1 MNQSTWK
8 SAPKVARR
16 LLVTLAVAIPLGAQ
30 IQPPRYIVTD
40 LGPVNNPFS
49 QATGINIFGL
59 ISGFDTAADGTS
71 HAFIAYEGMITDISK
86 PGLGG
91 PNSSAGGVNDFA
103 EVVGGA
109 ETSSPDPNNENFCAY
124 GTGLQCV
131 PFVWRYG
138 VMTQLTTLGG
148 TNAGFGMINNRG
160 QVAGYAENS
169 TIDKTCRPGVQVN
182 GTGPQVLD
190 FEAVIWGPR
199 PGEIRQLQP
208 LSGDTVAIAIWVND
222 NGQAVGTSGTC
233 ANTLI
238 PGFTAGPHAVLW
250 ESDGTVVNLGSLGGT
265 VNTDILGVGTFGGA
279 INNFSE
285 VTGQATLAGNTTFH
299 PFRWTRETGMQDL
312 GVLSGDLVGAGLGMN
327 NLGDIVGASVS
338 APGPATGNPRAFL
351 WQNGVMSDLNTLAP
365 GSPLYLLTAFG
376 INEFEE
382 VVGFGVQTDSGDLHA
397 FLAQPCDAGSTTA
410 SCQVSDDFA
419 DANRD
424 PENKKPVVLSET
436 ARKQLLR
443 WGLRGH

>member
-1 MNQSTWK
+1 MSTWK
-8 SAPKVARR
+8 PARR
-16 LLVTLAVAIPLGAQ
+16 LLLTLAVAIPLSAQ
-30 IQPPRYIVTD
+30 IKPPSYIVTD
-40 LGPVNNPFS
+40 LGPVNTPFS

-59 ISGFDTAADGTS
+59 ISGLTATADGTT
-71 HAFIAYEGMITDISK
+71 HAFVAYEGMITDIGK

-91 PNSSAGGVNDFA
+91 PNSAAGGLNDFA

-109 ETSSPDPNNENFCAY
+109 ETTSPDPNNENFCAY

-138 VMTQLTTLGG
+138 VMTQLPTLGG
-148 TNAGFGMINNRG
+148 TNAGYGSINNRG
-160 QVAGYAENS
+160 QVAGYAETS
-169 TIDKTCRPGVQVN
+169 TRDKTCLPGVQVT

-208 LSGDTVAIAIWVND
+208 LRGDTVAMAFWIND
-222 NGQAVGTSGTC
+222 QGQAVGTSGTC

-238 PGFTAGPHAVLW
+238 PGFAAGPHAVLW
-250 ESDGTVVNLGSLGGT
+250 DTDGTVVNLGSLGGT
-265 VNTDILGVGTFGGA
+265 VNTDILGVGTNAFV
-279 INNFSE
+279 INNFGE

-299 PFRWTRETGMQDL
+299 PFQWTRETGMQDL
-312 GVLSGDLVGAGLGMN
+312 GVLPGDLVGAGLGMN

-351 WQNGVMSDLNTLAP
+351 WQNGVMSDLNALAP
-365 GSPLYLLTAFG
+365 GSPLYLLNAFG

-382 VVGFGVQTDSGDLHA
+382 IVGFGVQPDSGELHA
-397 FLAQPCDAGSTTA
+397 FLAQPCDAGSATA
-410 SCQVSDDFA
+410 SCQISDDFSVL
-419 DANRD
+419 NRN
-424 PENKKPVVLSET
+424 PETRKPAVLSET

>member
-148 TNAGFGMINNRG
+148 TKMRTLGKRRAMRLLCSRWRTSCGCICPAR
-160 QVAGYAENS
+160 
-169 TIDKTCRPGVQVN
+169 TLKLT
-182 GTGPQVLD
+182 
-190 FEAVIWGPR
+190 PR
-199 PGEIRQLQP
+199 KVR
-208 LSGDTVAIAIWVND
+208 V
-222 NGQAVGTSGTC
+222 
-233 ANTLI
+233 
-238 PGFTAGPHAVLW
+238 
-250 ESDGTVVNLGSLGGT
+250 
-265 VNTDILGVGTFGGA
+265 
-279 INNFSE
+279 
-285 VTGQATLAGNTTFH
+285 
-299 PFRWTRETGMQDL
+299 
-312 GVLSGDLVGAGLGMN
+312 
-327 NLGDIVGASVS
+327 
-338 APGPATGNPRAFL
+338 
-351 WQNGVMSDLNTLAP
+351 
-365 GSPLYLLTAFG
+365 
-376 INEFEE
+376 
-382 VVGFGVQTDSGDLHA
+382 
-397 FLAQPCDAGSTTA
+397 
-410 SCQVSDDFA
+410 
-419 DANRD
+419 
-424 PENKKPVVLSET
+424 
-436 ARKQLLR
+436 
-443 WGLRGH
+443 